1 MLASLRKENRRRGS
15 AMIEASLIL
24 MLFLV
29 IVFSIFDFAFSTY
42 QRQTIL
48 HAARSAARYGVTAQW
63 NCEADNCTDPAAV
76 EAITN
81 MLLYG
86 SPEGGTHSLFG
97 LTPSMVHVTKPGKRH
112 SQTSEELVITVS
124 GFPTF
129 FLTPGFAGRG
139 TGKPITVT
147 LPMEEYAL

>member
-1 MLASLRKENRRRGS
+1 
-15 AMIEASLIL
+15 MIEAALIL

-29 IVFSIFDFAFSTY
+29 IVFSIFDFAFSTF

-63 NCEADNCTDPAAV
+63 NCDTDSCTDPEAV
-76 EAITN
+76 QAITN

-86 SPEGGTHSLFG
+86 SPEGGTRSIFG
-97 LTPSMVHVTKPGKRH
+97 LTPSMVHITRPGKRR
-112 SQTSEELVITVS
+112 SPNEELVITVS
-124 GFPTF
+124 GFPTLF
-129 FLTPGFAGRG
+129 ITPGFAGSG
-139 TGKPITVT
+139 VGKPITVT